1 MCTCQGVQY
10 AFKSGHLYRCLC
22 RGSTYFSGDDSAC
35 PSLCTRWPKK
45 KGRHPNSCLL
55 LIRGRRK
62 STKQIVQGWLL
73 HVFPSPCLPAWA
85 TSNSSDLPQPVRPS
99 TQAWPVLYWHDFL
112 PSTTYTCFL
121 FCPLQ
126 CNAQKREL
134 ITRGSQPA
142 PMPPKPGR
150 STTVSPTTRTPV
162 PLPFSTVP
170 CLPHQFNALP
180 TPEYKIYSPYVSVPT
195 MCLRGPFASS
205 SISSSSSERH
215 SVQ

>member
-1 MCTCQGVQY
+1 MPSKVAICTDVSAGGVPT
-10 AFKSGHLYRCLC
+10 S
-22 RGSTYFSGDDSAC
+22 RGTILRALRFVPDG
-35 PSLCTRWPKK
+35 RK
-45 KGRHPNSCLL
+45 KGPTPELL
-55 LIRGRRK
+55 PPAHQRAYNRK
-62 STKQIVQGWLL
+62 KIHQTDRSRLASTCIPL
-73 HVFPSPCLPAWA
+73 PLPAWA

-142 PMPPKPGR
+142 PMPPKPGHI
-150 STTVSPTTRTPV
+150 TTFSPTTQMPV
-162 PLPFSTVP
+162 PLLFSTVP